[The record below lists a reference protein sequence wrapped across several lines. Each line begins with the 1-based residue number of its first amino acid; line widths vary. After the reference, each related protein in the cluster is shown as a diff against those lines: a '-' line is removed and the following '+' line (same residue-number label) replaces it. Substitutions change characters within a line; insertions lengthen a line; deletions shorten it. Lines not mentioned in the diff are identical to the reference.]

1 MVDEEEEEL
10 EVKEEEMLEEVDLK
24 VDEEM
29 EDRVEG

>member
-1 MVDEEEEEL
+1 MVGEEEEEL
-10 EVKEEEMLEEVDLK
+10 EVKEEEMLEEVDLN